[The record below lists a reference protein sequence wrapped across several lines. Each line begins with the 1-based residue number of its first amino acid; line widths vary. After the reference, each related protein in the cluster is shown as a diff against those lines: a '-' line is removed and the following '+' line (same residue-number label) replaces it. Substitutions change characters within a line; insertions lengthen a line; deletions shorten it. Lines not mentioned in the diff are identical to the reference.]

1 MVKIQ
6 IQMHAAN
13 NQGIHILGT
22 ASIQCSRK
30 FPSEHVPETHQLT
43 YVTSDSDKISWLWS
57 LQQTCNNFRNIP
69 KHWQS
74 SEYQ

>member
-22 ASIQCSRK
+22 ATIQCSRE

-43 YVTSDSDKISWLWS
+43 YVTSDSDKIS
-57 LQQTCNNFRNIP
+57 
-69 KHWQS
+69 
-74 SEYQ
+74 